1 MSKLWAPGTCA
12 PETYRALV
20 KCGTHAHLPATAVSS
35 CSPSS
40 CGFLPKPPEIRVGA
54 AGCGSVDRGFETPS
68 ERALRPSLLGAVTDT
83 PHPEVNHV
91 NPGRKPA
98 GPAGVSVLSS
108 RGRPPAAEPWEG
120 CALVLAWL
128 AGLGPESN
136 TEGES

>member
-40 CGFLPKPPEIRVGA
+40 CGFLPKPPETRVGA

-91 NPGRKPA
+91 NLGGSQPAQRVCQCCPA
-98 GPAGVSVLSS
+98 GGASPQQSPGKAVLLCWP
-108 RGRPPAAEPWEG
+108 G
-120 CALVLAWL
+120 WL
-128 AGLGPESN
+128 AG
-136 TEGES
+136 